1 MKQTHTITIFSEN
14 KPGILYRVAGLFLKR
29 KINIESLT
37 VSETGKKGISRFT
50 IVIEAEP
57 EEARKVTAQVN
68 RVIEVHSAVV
78 NTDEKLIAREIT
90 LVRIAPKDEAET
102 EKIATICNSYR
113 AHILDET
120 TGNGDIVVEIDGS
133 EDKIDACM
141 NELRQFEITE
151 FVRSGRVAII
161 T

>member
-102 EKIATICNSYR
+102 EKIATICKSYR